1 MSHHQTH
8 TNHSINWIYFHQ
20 PIVWKIF
27 FTKLYKT
34 DLFLL
39 TDHVK
44 QQTNSHTHYKW
55 IYICM
60 VLWMHIVCRVK
71 DIFLTVCFER
81 LSRNI
86 LMWFAMRYL
95 VLALVTVNQL
105 CFYDSKPCTTCSLTT
120 QWSKWQFFDKMYST
134 KQRVNL
140 TTQWSKSSLT
150 QSKLWTKST
159 QQNSKKKQ
167 HNFTDQILSKC
178 L

>member
-1 MSHHQTH
+1 M
-8 TNHSINWIYFHQ
+8 N
-20 PIVWKIF
+20 
-27 FTKLYKT
+27 
-34 DLFLL
+34 
-39 TDHVK
+39 
-44 QQTNSHTHYKW
+44 
-55 IYICM
+55 ICM

-134 KQRVNL
+134 KQWVNLYRAKLHKIHL
-140 TTQWSKSSLT
+140 TTQWSKSSPT
-150 QSKLWTKST
+150 QNKLWTKST

-178 L
+178 NKMTKKLGLYRANLAKSVSDRKAT